1 MNYRS
6 LNDLFGISQTRAD
19 SITYE
24 VKVQM
29 IEIYNE
35 QVRDLLMT
43 DGTNRRYPF
52 MMNRLYLYLFFNKDN
67 NMNKFETLPPFDA
80 YEIHYYKLFLH
91 FFCFTVIGVFHACFF
106 RISLTIKHIR
116 DTQ

>member
-80 YEIHYYKLFLH
+80 YEIH
-91 FFCFTVIGVFHACFF
+91 
-106 RISLTIKHIR
+106 
-116 DTQ
+116 